1 MSNNLSAGFK
11 AYWSRRMQRKMNKI
25 DVFRAIASFEE
36 EAQLKKGDRVHR
48 PYRSELTPQDYT
60 RGTAFSVQD
69 IETTDEYLVVDQA
82 KVIPFYVDDLDELQ
96 SSYKDTNEFADDCAV
111 KLGNLIDA
119 AVLAEV
125 LNADSVV
132 DEAAF
137 GGTAGNGITATSG
150 NIQKIF
156 STADKKLNRLN
167 VPNEGRYAVISPD
180 LKQVLLDYLAG
191 KESQMGDEV
200 GLNGKIGRYYNFDV
214 RLSNNLAWTGV
225 LALATNPTADDTVT
239 INGVVFKFVASPS
252 AAGDIDIGADAD
264 TSRANLAAAING
276 GAGAGTAYVAIS
288 AANRKL
294 LYNFSAVND
303 DTNNILTVTAKGASY
318 VTVSEALTAAADIW
332 TAAKQIQHNVFG
344 RKGATDVVV
353 QKYPNL
359 EIKDVQDKIGKNM
372 VPWTLYGLKTFSE
385 GKKQLVDVKVRTD
398 QF

>member
-1 MSNNLSAGFK
+1 MANNLAAGFK
-11 AYWSRRMQRKMNKI
+11 AFWSRRMQRKMNKI
-25 DVFRAIASFEE
+25 DVFRGIASFEE

-60 RGTAFSVQD
+60 RGTAFTVQD

-96 SSYKDTNEFADDCAV
+96 SSYKDANEFADDCAV

-119 AVLAEV
+119 AVLGEV
-125 LNADSVV
+125 LLATSVV

-156 STADKKLNRLN
+156 STADKKLNRLD
-167 VPNEGRYAVISPD
+167 VPNDNRFAVISPD
-180 LKQVLLDYLAG
+180 LKQVLLDLLAG

-200 GLNGKIGRYYNFDV
+200 GENGKIGKYYNFDV
-214 RLSNNLAWTGV
+214 RLSNNLTWTGV
-225 LALATNPTADDTVT
+225 LGMATAPTANDTVV
-239 INGVVFKFVASPS
+239 INGVTFTFVSS
-252 AAGDIDIGADAD
+252 IGTTAGNVLIGADA
-264 TSRANLAAAING
+264 AAAAVNLTAAINKS
-276 GAGAGTAYVAIS
+276 AGAGTTYVEP
-288 AANRKL
+288 AAADRKL
-294 LYNFSAVND
+294 LYNYSAVKG
-303 DTNNILTVTAKGASY
+303 TNLVTVTAKGASY
-318 VTVSEALTAAADIW
+318 VTVSETLTAAADVW
-332 TAAKQIQHNVFG
+332 TPAKQIQHNVFG

-372 VPWTLYGLKTFSE
+372 VPWTLFGYKTYAE
-385 GKKQLVDVKVRTD
+385 GKKQLVDAKIRTD
-398 QF
+398 AF

>member
-1 MSNNLSAGFK
+1 MANNLAAGFK

-137 GGTAGNGITATSG
+137 GGTVGNGITATSG

-167 VPNEGRYAVISPD
+167 IPNEGRFATISPD

-214 RLSNNLAWTGV
+214 RLSNNLTWTGV
-225 LALATNPTADDTVT
+225 LALATQPTANDTVV
-239 INGVVFKFVASPS
+239 INGVTFTFVSS
-252 AAGDIDIGADAD
+252 IGTAAGNVLIGADAAAAA
-264 TSRANLAAAING
+264 TNLTAAINKS
-276 GAGAGTAYVAIS
+276 AGAGTTYVEP
-288 AANRKL
+288 AAADRKL
-294 LYNFSAVND
+294 LYNFSAVKG
-303 DTNNILTVTAKGASY
+303 TNIVTVTAKGASY
-318 VTVSEALTAAADIW
+318 VTVSETLTAAADIW

-372 VPWTLYGLKTFSE
+372 VPWTLYGLKTFAE
-385 GKKQLVDVKVRTD
+385 GKKQLVDVKIRTD

>member
-1 MSNNLSAGFK
+1 MANNLAAGFK

-239 INGVVFKFVASPS
+239 INGVVFKFVTSPS

-303 DTNNILTVTAKGASY
+303 DSNNILTVTAKGASY
-318 VTVSEALTAAADIW
+318 VTVSETLTAAADLW
-332 TAAKQIQHNVFG
+332 TAEKQIQHNVFG

>member
-1 MSNNLSAGFK
+1 MANNLAAGFK

-48 PYRSELTPQDYT
+48 PYRSELTPQDYSK
-60 RGTAFSVQD
+60 GTAFTVQD

-137 GGTAGNGITATSG
+137 GGTAGNGITPTSG

-167 VPNEGRYAVISPD
+167 IPNEGRFATISPD

-200 GLNGKIGRYYNFDV
+200 GLNGKCGRYYNFDIH
-214 RLSNNLAWTGV
+214 LSNNLAWTGV
-225 LALATNPTADDTVT
+225 LLMATNPTADDTVT
-239 INGVVFKFVASPS
+239 INGVAFKFVASPS
-252 AAGDIDIGADAD
+252 AAGDVDLGADDAA
-264 TSRANLAAAING
+264 SRANLIAAING
-276 GAGAGTAYVAIS
+276 GAGAGSAYIALS

-294 LYNFSAVND
+294 LYGFNAVND
-303 DTNNILTVTAKGASY
+303 DNANTVTVTAKGASY
-318 VTVSEALTAAADIW
+318 VVVAETLTATADLW
-332 TAAKQIQHNVFG
+332 TPAKQIQHNVFG

-359 EIKDVQDKIGKNM
+359 EIKDVQDKLGKNM
-372 VPWTLYGLKTFSE
+372 VPWTFFGYKTFSE